1 MNSVPP
7 KVSVVIPMYNAAP
20 YLAETLQSIFVQT
33 LQDYEILAID
43 DGSTDETLSLAR
55 SYEPRLQVFT
65 QKNSGPSAAR
75 NLGFRHAQGE
85 YIAWLDSD
93 DLWHPELLET
103 QVAFLDQHPNV
114 GLVYAE
120 SWIMMQEG
128 TNRIITDKVGY
139 TVNPGLKLLLYG
151 DCIPTNTIVMRRSCY
166 ETIGDLNESLIR
178 AEDHEYLMRISYH
191 FELAGIARPLAY
203 YRFRP
208 HSLVGDNRD
217 INRGVRDA
225 VIALQ
230 SVESLHPDVWQ
241 RTGVNRAQLLA
252 RLQIRAAHA
261 WKLRREWAA
270 AIGKACEA
278 FSYCRYPLVLRWIA
292 AAFILKRWS

>member
-1 MNSVPP
+1 
-7 KVSVVIPMYNAAP
+7 MYNAAP
-20 YLAETLQSIFVQT
+20 YLAETLQSVFAQT
-33 LQDYEILAID
+33 FQDYEILAID

-55 SYEPRLQVFT
+55 SYEPRLRVLV

-75 NLGFRHAQGE
+75 NLGFRHARGE

-93 DLWHPELLET
+93 DLYHPEMLAT
-103 QVAFLDQHPNV
+103 QVAFLDQHSHI

-120 SWIMMQEG
+120 SWIMMQQG
-128 TNRIITDKVGY
+128 SQRIITDKVGY

-151 DCIPTNTIVMRRSCY
+151 DCIPTNTIVMRRSCF
-166 ETIGDLNESLIR
+166 EIVGGMNEALIR
-178 AEDHEYLMRISYH
+178 AEDHEYLMRISCQ

-208 HSLVGDNRD
+208 NSLVGDNRD

-225 VIALQ
+225 MIALQ
-230 SVESLHPDVWQ
+230 SVELLRPDIWQ
-241 RTGVNRAQLLA
+241 LTGVNRSQLLA

-261 WKLRREWAA
+261 WKNRREWRA
-270 AIGKACEA
+270 AISKACEA
-278 FSYCRYPLVLRWIA
+278 FRHCRHPLVLRWIL

>member
-1 MNSVPP
+1 
-7 KVSVVIPMYNAAP
+7 MYNAAP
-20 YLAETLQSIFVQT
+20 YLAETLQSVFAQT
-33 LQDYEILAID
+33 FQRYEILAID
-43 DGSTDETLSLAR
+43 DGSTDDTLAVAR
-55 SYEPRLQVFT
+55 SYGSRVRIFT

-75 NLGFRHAQGE
+75 NLGFQHAQGE

-103 QVAFLDQHPNV
+103 QVAFLDRHPNV

-120 SWIMMQEG
+120 SWIMTQLRG
-128 TNRIITDKVGY
+128 SRVITDKVGY
-139 TVNPGLKLLLYG
+139 TINPGLKLLVYG
-151 DCIPTNTIVMRRSCY
+151 DCIPTNTIVMRHSCY
-166 ETIGDLNESLIR
+166 EAVGGMNESLRR
-178 AEDHEYLMRISYH
+178 AEDHEYLMRISYR

-208 HSLVGDNRD
+208 NSLVGDNHD

-230 SVESLHPDVWQ
+230 SVESLHPDLWQ

-261 WKLRREWAA
+261 WKRRREWRA
-270 AIGKACEA
+270 AIRKVCAA
-278 FSYCRYPLVLRWIA
+278 FKYSRHPLVIRWILA
-292 AAFILKRWS
+292 ALILRRWS